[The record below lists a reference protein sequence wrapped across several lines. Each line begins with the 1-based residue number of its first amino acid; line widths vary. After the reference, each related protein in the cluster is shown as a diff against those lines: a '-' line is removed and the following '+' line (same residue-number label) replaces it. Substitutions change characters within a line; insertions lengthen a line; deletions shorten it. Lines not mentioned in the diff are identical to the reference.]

1 MSSMRL
7 IEGEALEVMQQL
19 IDEEVRVD
27 AVICDPPY

>member
-1 MSSMRL
+1 MGSMRL